1 MSFKS
6 ENSNINTILS
16 RNYSYIIPLN
26 QRKYV
31 WGSSEWNEL
40 FEDLFLIEQ
49 RDDYA
54 HFLGSL
60 VFSKIKGRNTYEVI
74 DGQQRL
80 ITISILLCC
89 INNQLY
95 KCSEEKAADSIK
107 NVYLKGVED
116 GEDYFKLSREDG
128 NLFLIQLIDF
138 IDKYRSDEEIIYE
151 YNNNFSKSDKY
162 NEKFLQCFLYF
173 ERKIIEFLQFRKKKN
188 RDTLLFLK
196 KRLIDCEVIEISV
209 DDEQDGFRIF
219 ETLNARGIPLEQH
232 ELLKNFIYSYMR
244 TKAKQQKVSNSWR
257 KITDNLT
264 KNTTD
269 SMSKFL
275 SHYCT
280 HIYGNVKKNEEFK
293 TIRDHTKKEDVEI
306 LLNELVENSEYYKY
320 IDDPSSYKNTTN
332 YSEIIYD
339 SLMFFKDFNI
349 RQIRPLLMSL
359 FEKIKRGLLERK
371 MAENIFSL
379 LETFY
384 FLHVVV
390 SKEKTNII
398 DNTIIS
404 LAKDIHAASEY
415 DYRQIKTQL
424 EIYLNSKEDLVN
436 GFSIL
441 GYSNKNKKFKNSSNK
456 KMANYVLKKIEK
468 SYDVE
473 NELNVKISS
482 IEHILSDSID
492 FDYTSYFG
500 NLLPLSTKTNTKIAN
515 KPFVEKLKKYKQ
527 SNIITVKRFV
537 ENYGTIEEWN
547 EKEIK
552 NRTKKIAE
560 YAINKIWIF

>member
-31 WGSSEWNEL
+31 WSNSEWNEL
-40 FEDLFLIEQ
+40 FEDIFLIEQ

-60 VFSKIKGRNTYEVI
+60 VFSKIKGKNSYEII

-89 INNQLY
+89 IINQLF
-95 KCSEEKAADSIK
+95 KCSEDKTANSIK
-107 NVYLKGVED
+107 NVYLKGIED
-116 GEDYFKLSREDG
+116 GEDYFKLSREDS
-128 NLFLIQLIDF
+128 NLFLVQLIDF
-138 IDKYRSDEEIIYE
+138 IDKYRTKEEIINE
-151 YNNNFSKSDKY
+151 YNNNFSKNDKY
-162 NEKFLQCFLYF
+162 NEKFLHCYLYM
-173 ERKIIEFLQFRKKKN
+173 ENKVTEFFQIRKKKN
-188 RDTLLFLK
+188 KETLLFLK
-196 KRLIDCEVIEISV
+196 KRLIDCEIIEISV

-244 TKAKQQKVSNSWR
+244 TKAKQQKVSNSWK
-257 KITDNLT
+257 KIVDNLT
-264 KNTTD
+264 KNSTD

-280 HIYGNVKKNEEFK
+280 HVYGNIKKNEEFK
-293 TIRDHTKKEDVEI
+293 IIRDNTKKDDVEK
-306 LLNELVENSEYYKY
+306 LLNDLVENSEYYKY
-320 IDDPSSYKNTTN
+320 IDEPSSYKNSSN
-332 YSEIIYD
+332 YSEVIYD

-349 RQIRPLLMSL
+349 RQVRPLLMSL
-359 FEKIKRGLLERK
+359 FEKIKNGIFEIK
-371 MAENIFSL
+371 KAENIFSL

-398 DNTIIS
+398 DNAMIN
-404 LAKDIHAASEY
+404 LAKEIHVNNEF
-415 DYRQIKTQL
+415 DFKLIKPQL
-424 EIYLNSKEDLVN
+424 EVYLNSKDDLIN
-436 GFSIL
+436 QFCIL
-441 GYSNKNKKFKNSSNK
+441 GYSNKNKKYKNSSNK
-456 KMANYVLKKIEK
+456 KMANYILKKIEK

-473 NELNVKISS
+473 NELNIKIGS
-482 IEHILSDSID
+482 IEHILPDSID
-492 FDYTSYFG
+492 DDYASYLG
-500 NLLPLSTKTNTKIAN
+500 NLLPLSAKTNN
-515 KPFVEKLKKYKQ
+515 KLSNKSFVDKLKKYKQ
-527 SNIITVKRFV
+527 SNSLTVKRFIN
-537 ENYGTIEEWN
+537 NYGTLEEWG
-547 EKEIK
+547 EIEIR

>member
-16 RNYSYIIPLN
+16 RNYSYVIPLN

-31 WGSSEWNEL
+31 WGVSEWNEL

-60 VFSKIKGRNTYEVI
+60 VFSKVKGKNSYEVI

-80 ITISILLCC
+80 ITISVLLCC
-89 INNQLY
+89 IINQLY
-95 KCSEEKAADSIK
+95 KCSEEKTANSIK
-107 NVYLKGVED
+107 NIYLRGVED
-116 GEDYFKLSREDG
+116 GEDYFKISREDG

-138 IDKYRSDEEIIYE
+138 IDKYRTNEEITEE

-162 NEKFLQCFLYF
+162 NEKFLQCYIFF
-173 ERKIIEFLQFRKKKN
+173 EKKILDFIQLRKKKTK
-188 RDTLLFLK
+188 DTLIFFK
-196 KRLIDCEVIEISV
+196 KRLIDSEIIEISV

-244 TKAKQQKVSNSWR
+244 TAAKQQKVSNSWE
-257 KITDNLT
+257 KITDNLI
-264 KNTTD
+264 KNDTD

-293 TIRDHTKKEDVEI
+293 TIRENTKKDHVQE
-306 LLNELVENSEYYKY
+306 LLNELVEDSEYYKY
-320 IDDPSSYKNTTN
+320 IDNPTSYKNILN

-349 RQIRPLLMSL
+349 RQVRPLLISL
-359 FEKIKRGLLERK
+359 FEKNHRGQLELK
-371 MAENIFSL
+371 QTENIFSL

-384 FLHVVV
+384 FLYVVV
-390 SKEKTNII
+390 SKGKTNFT
-398 DNTIIS
+398 DNTVNN
-404 LAKDIHAASEY
+404 LAKEIHAASEY
-415 DYRQIKTQL
+415 DYGKIKIEL
-424 EIYLNSKEDLVN
+424 EKYINQKEVLINS
-436 GFSIL
+436 FSIL

-456 KMANYVLKKIEK
+456 KMANYILKKIEK
-468 SYDVE
+468 SYDVQ
-473 NELNVKISS
+473 NELNIKISS
-482 IEHILSDSID
+482 IEHIMSDSCD
-492 FDYTSYFG
+492 EDYTSYIG
-500 NLLPLSTKTNTKIAN
+500 NLLPLSTKSNNKLSN
-515 KPFVEKLKKYKQ
+515 KPFVEKMKKYKL
-527 SNIITVKRFV
+527 SNSLSVKKFI
-537 ENYGTIEEWN
+537 ENYGDNDCWN
-547 EKEIK
+547 ENDIIK
-552 NRTKKIAE
+552 RTKKIAE
-560 YAINKIWIF
+560 YAINVVWIF

>member
-16 RNYSYIIPLN
+16 RNYSYVIPLN

-31 WGSSEWNEL
+31 WGASEWNEL

-60 VFSKIKGRNTYEVI
+60 VFSKIKGKNSYEVI

-89 INNQLY
+89 IINQLY
-95 KCSEEKAADSIK
+95 KCLEEKTANSIK
-107 NVYLKGVED
+107 NIYLKGVED

-138 IDKYRSDEEIIYE
+138 IDKYRSSEEIVEE

-162 NEKFLQCFLYF
+162 NEKFLQCYIFF
-173 ERKIIEFLQFRKKKN
+173 EKKIIEFLQFRKKKN
-188 RDTLLFLK
+188 KDTLIFLK
-196 KRLIDCEVIEISV
+196 KRLIDSEIIEISV

-232 ELLKNFIYSYMR
+232 ELLKNFMYSYMR
-244 TKAKQQKVSNSWR
+244 TSAKQQKVSNCWK

-264 KNTTD
+264 KNDTD

-280 HIYGNVKKNEEFK
+280 HVYGNIKKNDEFK
-293 TIRDHTKKEDVEI
+293 MIREHTEKEDVTI
-306 LLNELVENSEYYKY
+306 LLNELVEDSEYYKY
-320 IDDPSSYKNTTN
+320 IDNPSSYKNISN

-339 SLMFFKDFNI
+339 SLVFFKDFNI
-349 RQIRPLLMSL
+349 RQVRPLLMSL
-359 FEKIKRGLLERK
+359 FEKNKIGLLETK
-371 MAENIFSL
+371 QTENIFSL

-384 FLHVVV
+384 FLYVVV
-390 SKEKTNII
+390 SKGKTNII
-398 DNTIIS
+398 DNTMIN
-404 LAKDIHAASEY
+404 LAKDIHAANEY
-415 DYRQIKTQL
+415 DYGKIKVEL
-424 EIYLNSKEDLVN
+424 EMYMASKEDLIN
-436 GFSIL
+436 DFSVL

-456 KMANYVLKKIEK
+456 KMANYILKKIEK
-468 SYDVE
+468 SYDTE
-473 NELNVKISS
+473 NELNIKIGS
-482 IEHILSDSID
+482 IEHIMSDSID
-492 FDYTSYFG
+492 VDYTSYFG
-500 NLLPLSTKTNTKIAN
+500 NLLPLSTKSNNKLSN
-515 KPFVEKLKKYKQ
+515 KPFVEKVKKYKQ
-527 SNIITVKRFV
+527 SNSLSVKKFI
-537 ENYGTIEEWN
+537 ENYGELEDWVENDIRR
-547 EKEIK
+547 
-552 NRTKKIAE
+552 RTKKIAE
-560 YAINKIWIF
+560 YAINKVWIF